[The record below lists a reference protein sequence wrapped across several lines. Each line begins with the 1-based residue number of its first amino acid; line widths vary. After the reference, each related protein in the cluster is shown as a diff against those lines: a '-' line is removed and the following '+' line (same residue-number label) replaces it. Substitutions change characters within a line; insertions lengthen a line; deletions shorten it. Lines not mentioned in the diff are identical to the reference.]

1 MANLI
6 FNWFSFI
13 LFVSAYQDLTQLQ
26 YFLCGNC
33 MLCLTCLYNLICFVK
48 IKPKVIFFFF
58 TLPSI
63 IFCYIVFVYND
74 FLSLAPMKY
83 EVWISL
89 LILYLYI
96 LVSVICTNEVNMYSL
111 IAKIKRFLNE
121 YCRSCSDVSYSTN

>member
-1 MANLI
+1 MVNLI

-13 LFVSAYQDLTQLQ
+13 IFVSTYQDLTQLQ
-26 YFLCGNC
+26 YFLYGSC
-33 MLCLTCLYNLICFVK
+33 MLCFTCLYNFIFFVR

-74 FLSLAPMKY
+74 FLSLAPMNY

-89 LILYLYI
+89 LIFYLYI
-96 LVSVICTNEVNMYSL
+96 LVSVICANKATVNSQ
-111 IAKIKRFLNE
+111 IIKIKRFLNE
-121 YCRSCSDVSYSTN
+121 FRGNCSDMVHFTN